1 MSMEIALSSIGHII
15 SPGAQNRFVAE
26 KYARVHSNLWRCHCQ
41 LSVAKVTE
49 LSNIVS

>member
-26 KYARVHSNLWRCHCQ
+26 KICSCTLKSVAVS
-41 LSVAKVTE
+41 LSVICSKGDRAK
-49 LSNIVS
+49 